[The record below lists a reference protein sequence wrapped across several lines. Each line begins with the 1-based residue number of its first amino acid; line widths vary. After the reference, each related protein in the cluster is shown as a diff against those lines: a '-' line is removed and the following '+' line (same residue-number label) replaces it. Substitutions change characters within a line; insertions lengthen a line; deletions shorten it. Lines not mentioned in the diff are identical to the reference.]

1 MRVKHSLIAN
11 VGHCV
16 YSFRLRRFLNVPI
29 LKGLNMQKKF
39 LALCAVA
46 ALFANPGMVQAQV
59 GNGGA
64 TYADVTNKNQWSDLM
79 PKFVDAT
86 GESIAAQA
94 HLLFA
99 VGLSAQAAPIAAQA
113 KEMSRDATP
122 GMVEQLMATRKSVSS
137 NLSAKL
143 AAGGLTLQPAAQ
155 QDFSAGIDSLARAIK
170 QYEDMSTDL
179 PGLKAALRGAGAKAR
194 TGLFVA
200 KSLPTYVSDAK
211 QELAAAVKF
220 ARANQIAV
228 GADASAMVAP

>member
-1 MRVKHSLIAN
+1 MH
-11 VGHCV
+11 
-16 YSFRLRRFLNVPI
+16 
-29 LKGLNMQKKF
+29 KKF

-46 ALFANPGMVQAQV
+46 ALFANPGTVQAQV

-64 TYADVTNKNQWSDLM
+64 TYSDVTNKNQWSDFM
-79 PKFVDAT
+79 PKFVDAS
-86 GESIAAQA
+86 GESISGQA

-99 VGLSAQAAPIAAQA
+99 VGLSEQAAPLAAQA

-137 NLSAKL
+137 TLTAKL
-143 AAGGLTLQPAAQ
+143 AAGGMTLQPAAK
-155 QDFSAGIDSLARAIK
+155 QDFADGVNSLARAIK
-170 QYEDMSTDL
+170 QYEEMSTDL

-200 KSLPTYVSDAK
+200 KSLPAYVGDVK

-228 GADASAMVAP
+228 GADAGAMVAP